1 MQSTSFSNSLLF
13 NNNISLVEVKQANV
27 SLVVLGEEKSIEFV
41 CLFILYSNHLQV
53 KYADIEKEKIKKL
66 LFENIILKK
75 LCKY

>member
-27 SLVVLGEEKSIEFV
+27 LVVLGEEKSIEFV

>member
-27 SLVVLGEEKSIEFV
+27 SLVVLGEERSIKFV